1 MNCIMNVTKKKIAV
15 IGLKGLPAFG
25 GAAVVG
31 ENIINQINNQY
42 EFTVL
47 SISSH
52 TDKKSGNCNNY
63 YQKVFK
69 KMPFSKLNIL
79 YYYTR
84 STFYVLIKRF
94 DLIHLHHRDA
104 AFILPI
110 LRLKYKVVL
119 TTHGMVLT
127 KKWKKYEYFFSLQ
140 DKFFLK
146 FANLITTV
154 SKKDLKIVSG
164 LLPSYN
170 KVIHI
175 PNGITLN
182 YTNFKPENR
191 ISFAAG
197 RIIPDKGCHLFLEA
211 MQGINYSS
219 EIMVIGDYMQMAKY
233 QKILM
238 DLSAQ
243 LKNVHF
249 AGLIKE
255 KEKLFKIIG
264 SSNFFVYPSLIESMS
279 MVMLE
284 VASLKVPIICSRIQE
299 NLDIFSEEEVLYFEP
314 NDVSDLR
321 EKIQWAIQNPDEMS
335 TYANAGYYKVMNNYQ
350 WNNIAPLYAN
360 AYQSLLK

>member
-1 MNCIMNVTKKKIAV
+1 MNSMMNVPKKKIAI

-52 TDKKSGNCNNY
+52 TDKKSGNCSNY

-69 KMPFSKLNIL
+69 KIPFSKLNIL
-79 YYYTR
+79 YYYIR
-84 STFYVLIKRF
+84 SSLYVLVKKF

-127 KKWKKYEYFFSLQ
+127 EKWKKYEYLFSVQ

-146 FANLITTV
+146 FASLITTV
-154 SKKDLKIVSG
+154 SKKDLRIVSE
-164 LLPSYN
+164 LLTPYN
-170 KVIHI
+170 KIIHI
-175 PNGITLN
+175 PNGIMSN
-182 YTNFKPENR
+182 QINFKPENR

-211 MQGINYSS
+211 MNGINYSS
-219 EIMVIGDYMQMAKY
+219 EIMVIGDYKQMAKY
-233 QKILM
+233 QEILT
-238 DLSAQ
+238 DLSAH

-255 KEKLFKIIG
+255 RDKLFEIIG
-264 SSNFFVYPSLIESMS
+264 SSAFFVYPSLIESMS

-284 VASLKVPIICSRIQE
+284 VASLKVPMICSRIPE
-299 NLDIFSEEEVLYFEP
+299 NLDVFSEYEVLYFEP
-314 NDVSDLR
+314 DNVSDLR
-321 EKIQWAIQNPDEMS
+321 EKIQWAIQNPDKMN
-335 TYANAGYYKVMNNYQ
+335 TYANAAYSTVMDNYQ
-350 WNNIAPLYAN
+350 WSKIAPLYAN
-360 AYQSLLK
+360 VYQSLIK

>member
-1 MNCIMNVTKKKIAV
+1 MDCIMNVPKKKIAI

-69 KMPFSKLNIL
+69 KMPFSKLNVL
-79 YYYTR
+79 YYYIR
-84 STFYVLIKRF
+84 STLYVLIKKF

-127 KKWKKYEYFFSLQ
+127 EKWKKYEYLFSVQ
-140 DKFFLK
+140 DKLFLK
-146 FANLITTV
+146 FASLITTV
-154 SKKDLKIVSG
+154 SKKDLRIVSK
-164 LLPSYN
+164 LLAPYN

-175 PNGITLN
+175 PNGVILN
-182 YTNFKPENR
+182 HANFKPENR

-219 EIMVIGDYMQMAKY
+219 EIMIIGDYMQMAQY

-238 DLSAQ
+238 DLSAH

-249 AGLIKE
+249 VGLIKE
-255 KEKLFKIIG
+255 KDKLFEIIG
-264 SSNFFVYPSLIESMS
+264 SSAFFVYPSLIESMS

-284 VASLKVPIICSRIQE
+284 VASLKVPMICSRIQE
-299 NLDIFSEEEVLYFEP
+299 NLDIFSEDEVLYFEP
-314 NDVSDLR
+314 NEVSDLR

-335 TYANAGYYKVMNNYQ
+335 TYAHAAYSKVMNNYQ
-350 WNNIAPLYAN
+350 WSNIAPRYSSI
-360 AYQSLLK
+360 YQSLIK